1 MDEYLG
7 IGRLPFKMSAEAMLD
22 VAFWAQNQSSFQ
34 RAEDVIMR
42 IRGLKVNDDTIR
54 KVTDAVGRHIFL
66 LDKERAADAMSRL
79 DAGKLMFPE
88 SKKAGTLYLETDG
101 AALNTRTKDNDGS
114 TWKENKLGVAFSS
127 DNIRYWTDAHGE
139 RQHQV
144 LKREY
149 TSFIGSSAEFGAHM
163 FALAIRNGYGL
174 YGNTVIL
181 SDGATWIR
189 NMKNELFPD
198 AQQIL
203 DYYHL
208 CENVCTYAKHVFSMA
223 EADYRPWTNR
233 ICAMLKKGRYK
244 EVLNELAGKKMPRAE
259 NSPVNLAAYIEN
271 NRDNIDYPSYE
282 RKGFFI
288 GSGAI
293 ESANKTVLQKRLKQ
307 AGMRWN
313 TATAQPLLTLIAKK
327 ESGLW
332 ACDVE
337 APIRDLYSGK

>member
-1 MDEYLG
+1 MPMRPISFVKKREFIDKGIVLRTNRKYKKSILTLNGSLDFYRYALLPKTDSDRKKLAEATGRTTIFPMDEYLG
-7 IGRLPFKMSAEAMLD
+7 IGHLPFKMSVEAMLD

-42 IRGLKVNDDTIR
+42 VHGLKVNDDTVR

-66 LDKERAADAMSRL
+66 LDKGMAADAMSRL

-174 YGNTVIL
+174 YENTVIL
-181 SDGATWIR
+181 SDGATWI
-189 NMKNELFPD
+189 
-198 AQQIL
+198 
-203 DYYHL
+203 
-208 CENVCTYAKHVFSMA
+208 
-223 EADYRPWTNR
+223 
-233 ICAMLKKGRYK
+233 
-244 EVLNELAGKKMPRAE
+244 
-259 NSPVNLAAYIEN
+259 
-271 NRDNIDYPSYE
+271 
-282 RKGFFI
+282 
-288 GSGAI
+288 
-293 ESANKTVLQKRLKQ
+293 KQ

-337 APIRDLYSGK
+337 VPIRALYSGK